1 MVQGGGGVF
10 KNLTQSSVKIM
21 AMILAATL
29 LMTVKSCSVITGMF
43 MYFIMYNIFIFTSL
57 NANSNK

>member
-1 MVQGGGGVF
+1 
-10 KNLTQSSVKIM
+10 
-21 AMILAATL
+21 MILAATL